1 MARAVRFD
9 RYGDR
14 DVLYIADVDVPEP
27 AVGEV
32 LVEVRAAAIN
42 PGEANIRKGLL
53 HERFP
58 ASFPSGEGTDLAGVV
73 TAVGNGVSEFAPGD
87 EVLGWSWRRSS
98 HADYVTVPVSQL
110 VTKPEGLSWEVAGS
124 LNVAG
129 ATAWA
134 AVAAV
139 EPQPGETVGVSAAA
153 GGVGSIAVQLLRLR
167 GARVVGIASAVNRAW
182 LLAHDVIGVEYG
194 DGLEARV
201 REAAPDGLD
210 AFVDTFGPAYVDLAL
225 TLGVAPERIDTVTAF
240 ARAAEVG
247 AKTEGSAAGSTQE
260 VMAKLAELVASGRL
274 EVPIAATYPLDR
286 VQDAFAELEQR
297 HTRGK
302 IVLIPR

>member
-1 MARAVRFD
+1 MRAVRFD
-9 RYGDR
+9 QYGDR
-14 DVLYIADVDVPEP
+14 DVLYIADVDVPVP

-42 PGEANIRKGLL
+42 PGEASVRRGLL

-58 ASFPSGEGTDLAGVV
+58 ATFPSGEGTDLAGVV
-73 TAVGNGVSEFAPGD
+73 TAVGDGVSEFAPGD
-87 EVLGWSWRRSS
+87 EVLGWSWQRSS

-139 EPQPGETVGVSAAA
+139 EPRPGETVGVSAAA
-153 GGVGSIAVQLLRLR
+153 GGVGSIAVQLLRVR
-167 GARVVGIASAVNRAW
+167 GARVIGIASAANHAW
-182 LLAHDVIGVEYG
+182 LLTHDVVPVEYG
-194 DGLEARV
+194 EGLEARV
-201 REAAPDGLD
+201 RDAAPDGLD
-210 AFVDTFGPAYVDLAL
+210 AFVDTFGPDYVDLAL
-225 TLGVAPERIDTVTAF
+225 ALGVAPARIDTVTAF

-260 VMAKLAELVASGRL
+260 VMTKLAELAASGRL
-274 EVPIAATYPLDR
+274 EVPIAATYPLER

>member
-1 MARAVRFD
+1 VRAVRFD

-14 DVLYIADVDVPEP
+14 DVLYIADVEVPQP
-27 AVGEV
+27 AAGEV

-58 ASFPSGEGTDLAGVV
+58 ATFPSGEGTDLAGIV
-73 TAVGNGVSEFAPGD
+73 TAVGDGVSEFAPGD
-87 EVLGWSWRRSS
+87 EVLGWSWQRSS
-98 HADYVTVPVSQL
+98 HAECVSVPVSQL
-110 VTKPEGLSWEVAGS
+110 VIKPEGLSWEVAGS

-139 EPQPGETVGVSAAA
+139 EPRRGETVGVSAAA
-153 GGVGSIAVQLLRLR
+153 GGVGSIAVQLLRMR
-167 GARVVGIASAVNRAW
+167 GTRVIGIASAANHAW
-182 LLAHDVIGVEYG
+182 LLAHDVIPVAYG
-194 DGLEARV
+194 DDLEERV
-201 REAAPDGLD
+201 RDAAAPDGVN
-210 AFVDTFGPAYVDLAL
+210 AFVDTFGPDYVDLAL
-225 TLGVAPERIDTVTAF
+225 ALGVAPERIDTVTAF

-260 VMAKLAELVASGRL
+260 VMAKLAELAASGRL
-274 EVPIAATYPLDR
+274 EVPIAATYPLER
-286 VQDAFAELEQR
+286 VQDAFAELERR

-302 IVLIPR
+302 IVLISR

>member
-1 MARAVRFD
+1 MRAVRFD

-27 AVGEV
+27 SVGEV

-42 PGEANIRKGLL
+42 PGEASIRKGLL

-58 ASFPSGEGTDLAGVV
+58 STFPSGEGTDLAGVV
-73 TAVGNGVSEFAPGD
+73 TAVGDGVSEFAPGD
-87 EVLGWSWRRSS
+87 EVLGWSWERSS
-98 HADYVTVPVSQL
+98 QAEYVTVPMTQL
-110 VTKPEGLSWEVAGS
+110 VSKPAGLSWEVAGS

-134 AVAAV
+134 AVDAIN
-139 EPQPGETVGVSAAA
+139 PQPGETVVVSAAA
-153 GGVGSIAVQLLRLR
+153 GGVGSIAVQLLRIR
-167 GARVVGIASAVNRAW
+167 GAHVVGIASAANHAW
-182 LLAHDVIGVEYG
+182 LLAHDVTPVEYG
-194 DGLEARV
+194 DDMETRV
-201 REAAPDGLD
+201 REAAPGGVD
-210 AFVDTFGPAYVDLAL
+210 AFVDTFGPQYVDLAL
-225 TLGVAPERIDTVTAF
+225 ALGVPPERIDTVTAF
-240 ARAAEVG
+240 ERAAEVG
-247 AKTEGSAAGSTQE
+247 AKTDGSAVGSTQE
-260 VMAKLAELVASGRL
+260 VMAKLAELAASGKL
-274 EVPIAATYPLDR
+274 EVPIAATYPLER

>member
-1 MARAVRFD
+1 MRAVRFD
-9 RYGDR
+9 RYGDP

-27 AVGEV
+27 PVGEV

-58 ASFPSGEGTDLAGVV
+58 ATFPSGEGTDLAGVV
-73 TAVGNGVSEFAPGD
+73 TAVGGGVSEFAPGD

-153 GGVGSIAVQLLRLR
+153 GGVGSIAVQLLRVG
-167 GARVVGIASAVNRAW
+167 GARVIGIASAANHAW

-210 AFVDTFGPAYVDLAL
+210 AFVDTFGPDYVDLAL
-225 TLGVAPERIDTVTAF
+225 TLGVTPQRIDTVTAF

-260 VMAKLAELVASGRL
+260 VMAKLAELAASGRL
-274 EVPIAATYPLDR
+274 EVPIAATYPLER
-286 VQDAFAELEQR
+286 VRDAFAELEQR

-302 IVLIPR
+302 IFLIPG

>member
-1 MARAVRFD
+1 MRAVRFD

-58 ASFPSGEGTDLAGVV
+58 ATFPSGEGTDLAGVV
-73 TAVGNGVSEFAPGD
+73 TAVGDGVSEFAPGD
-87 EVLGWSWRRSS
+87 EVLGWSWQRSS
-98 HADYVTVPVSQL
+98 QAEYVTVPVSQL
-110 VTKPEGLSWEVAGS
+110 VTRPAGLSWEVAGS

-139 EPQPGETVGVSAAA
+139 EPQSGETVGVSAAA
-153 GGVGSIAVQLLRLR
+153 GGVGSIAVQLLRMR
-167 GARVVGIASAVNRAW
+167 GALVIGIASAANHAW
-182 LLAHDVIGVEYG
+182 LLAHDVIPVEYG
-194 DGLEARV
+194 DDLEARV
-201 REAAPDGLD
+201 RAAAADGLD
-210 AFVDTFGPAYVDLAL
+210 AFVDTFGPDYVDLAL
-225 TLGVAPERIDTVTAF
+225 TLGVSPERIDTVTAF

-260 VMAKLAELVASGRL
+260 VMTKLAELAASGKL
-274 EVPIAATYPLDR
+274 EVPIAATYPLER

>member
-1 MARAVRFD
+1 VRAVRFD
-9 RYGDR
+9 QYGDR
-14 DVLYIADVDVPEP
+14 DVLYIADVDVPVP

-42 PGEANIRKGLL
+42 PGEASVRRGLL

-58 ASFPSGEGTDLAGVV
+58 ATFPSGEGTDLAGVV
-73 TAVGNGVSEFAPGD
+73 TAVGDGVSEFAPGD
-87 EVLGWSWRRSS
+87 EVLGWSWQRSS

-139 EPQPGETVGVSAAA
+139 EPRPGETVGVSAAA
-153 GGVGSIAVQLLRLR
+153 GGVGSIAVQLLRVR
-167 GARVVGIASAVNRAW
+167 GARVIGIASAANHAW
-182 LLAHDVIGVEYG
+182 LLTHDVVPVEYG
-194 DGLEARV
+194 EGLEVRV
-201 REAAPDGLD
+201 RDAAPDGLD
-210 AFVDTFGPAYVDLAL
+210 AFVDTFGPDYVDLAL
-225 TLGVAPERIDTVTAF
+225 ALGVAPARIDTVTAF

-260 VMAKLAELVASGRL
+260 VMTKLAELAASGRL
-274 EVPIAATYPLDR
+274 EVPIAATYPLER

>member
-1 MARAVRFD
+1 MRAVRFD
-9 RYGDR
+9 RYGDP

-27 AVGEV
+27 PVGEV

-58 ASFPSGEGTDLAGVV
+58 ATFPSGEGTDLAGVV
-73 TAVGNGVSEFAPGD
+73 TAVGGGVSEFAPGD

-153 GGVGSIAVQLLRLR
+153 GGVGSIAVQLLRVG
-167 GARVVGIASAVNRAW
+167 GARVIGIASAANHAW

-210 AFVDTFGPAYVDLAL
+210 AFVDTFGPDYVDLAL
-225 TLGVAPERIDTVTAF
+225 TLGVTPQRIDTVTAF

-260 VMAKLAELVASGRL
+260 VMAKLAELAASGRL
-274 EVPIAATYPLDR
+274 EVPIAATYPLER
-286 VQDAFAELEQR
+286 VRDAFAELEQR

-302 IVLIPR
+302 IVLIPG